1 MKSDCPLCAKSGHQ
15 VGRTTLGSAPIEAGR
30 SAPGDVCFVPIADIA
45 SLFDPSIRAIS
56 NRRCS
61 EADSLA
67 LGD

>member
-1 MKSDCPLCAKSGHQ
+1 VRVD
-15 VGRTTLGSAPIEAGR
+15 VRFGSKADMC
-30 SAPGDVCFVPIADIA
+30 SALGDVCFVPIADIA

-56 NRRCS
+56 NWRCS